1 MLEMLESGSITPCGG
16 RADRFLIEL
25 GRLGLGR
32 RSPRLL
38 RFAEGEVQ
46 TLNDE
51 GQVEHR

>member
-1 MLEMLESGSITPCGG
+1 MVDMLESGSYNSCGG

-51 GQVEHR
+51 GQDEHR